1 MNVLNIHKKEIL
13 IMLEIAFLASLSGI
27 IGLLVRAAMKK
38 ESARFCL
45 YHSLII
51 GTLLGIYAYNHTF
64 AIYATSIFMLTA
76 SQYVQTSI
84 VFAVFGYVASDVLE
98 SLTYIVRHPYNP
110 LKMFA
115 AIIRSLRREQLRREQ
130 AGRKQPRGKK
140 K

>member
-1 MNVLNIHKKEIL
+1 
-13 IMLEIAFLASLSGI
+13 MLEIAFLASLSGI

-51 GTLLGIYAYNHTF
+51 GTLLGIYAYYHTF
-64 AIYATSIFMLTA
+64 AMYATSIFMLTA
-76 SQYVQTSI
+76 SQYIQTSI

-98 SLTYIVRHPYNP
+98 SLTYVVRHPYNP

-115 AIIRSLRREQLRREQ
+115 AIVRSLRREQT
-130 AGRKQPRGKK
+130 GRKRPRGKK